1 MAGYSSLTR
10 GLMDGYGF
18 VDSAMRQR
26 DEDAYRKEVRQ
37 RDRKRYEEEEAIR
50 NARAAP
56 IEGGP
61 PGLPMAPVP
70 GAMPAPADVGV
81 AAVPEAGPIERRSL
95 MATERLTNESPET
108 ERQMLANT
116 PAVGLTPVGG
126 PRPAGLGDDFA
137 PGRAPVVQG
146 DKQIAL
152 PAEPAGAP
160 QMQTL
165 PYRPGSEAPQMQNL
179 PGRVG
184 EQPQMQQLSGAAP
197 ALQPG
202 AAPARA
208 PMAPQQFA
216 SMRAMN
222 ADFEAKKQ
230 EALKR
235 GRPDMALQYHVQ
247 GMKLRDQLRSE
258 VGDAY
263 RKKYEMS
270 GDPNALLPF
279 FNEFV
284 GEGTTIDSVRR
295 VDGPKG
301 PTFEMAGSDDGKAFK
316 RSLSAAEMTTFI
328 RTVTD
333 PAGQRALEA
342 KQAEEYYKAQLKI
355 AENQSDPSKR
365 FHNTPPGGTTTDVVS
380 GRQFT
385 APKDPSGIKYHY
397 EKGDDGTRVFADG
410 RYMYTQPD
418 GTDNMPKEVRDLEK
432 SVVGN
437 VFQYHKVSD
446 MAGLDPATQKKVSEH
461 MSFASRL
468 IGANYDQPWFKEM
481 GQGEI
486 VSIAAGLQDG
496 SIKPNVR
503 EINGQTIATDFTFGG
518 RRYALV
524 PKSRLEGAARGQAQG
539 QTAGSTPGLPK
550 QGDGRGGQAVSGKV
564 GRPAPKAGD
573 VLDGYRFKGGD
584 PRNQASWE
592 PA

>member
-50 NARAAP
+50 KARAAP

-70 GAMPAPADVGV
+70 GAPPAPADVGV

-116 PAVGLTPVGG
+116 PAVGLTPVGA
-126 PRPAGLGDDFA
+126 PAGRAPAPGLGDAFT
-137 PGRAPVVQG
+137 PKGEPVLDREPMVVG
-146 DKQIAL
+146 SKEISL
-152 PAEPAGAP
+152 PAQAPAPPPAQAPAAAAP
-160 QMQTL
+160 Q
-165 PYRPGSEAPQMQNL
+165 
-179 PGRVG
+179 
-184 EQPQMQQLSGAAP
+184 AP
-197 ALQPG
+197 AQ
-202 AAPARA
+202 R
-208 PMAPQQFA
+208 MAPQQFA

-355 AENQSDPSKR
+355 AENLSDPSKR
-365 FHNTPPGGTTTDVVS
+365 FHNTPAGATTTDLVS
-380 GRQFT
+380 GGQFT

-524 PKSRLEGAARGQAQG
+524 PKSRLEGTTRGQAQG
-539 QTAGSTPGLPK
+539 QTAGATPALPK
-550 QGDGRGGQAVSGKV
+550 QSDGRGGQTVSGKI
-564 GRPAPKAGD
+564 
-573 VLDGYRFKGGD
+573 GGV
-584 PRNQASWE
+584 PSALPPGVKVTRVE
-592 PA
+592 